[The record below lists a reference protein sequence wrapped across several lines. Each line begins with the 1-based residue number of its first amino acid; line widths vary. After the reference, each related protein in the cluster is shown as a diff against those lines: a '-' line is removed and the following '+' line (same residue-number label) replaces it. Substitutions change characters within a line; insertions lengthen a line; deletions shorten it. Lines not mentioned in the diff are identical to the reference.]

1 MVLQLRLQ
9 VAVRTS
15 GVWRWLAVLVAALLM
30 VGTAAAAA
38 SPSTPSTFHAYDA
51 ASGTSKPTSDVRLD
65 RIAVEALDNAPTADS
80 ARAVSAAPAVFV
92 AAETASSFG
101 TSADQAVFWSGLGR
115 NGESIAASYASKAG
129 GTTLEQTAGAAGL
142 PAYDASN
149 AASVAAWRGASES
162 FARGASGNV
171 RVVLGNSSPESI
183 WNTVELPALQANT
196 AVTSITAVDPATGST
211 SLLWSR

>member
-1 MVLQLRLQ
+1 VIY
-9 VAVRTS
+9 
-15 GVWRWLAVLVAALLM
+15 
-30 VGTAAAAA
+30 
-38 SPSTPSTFHAYDA
+38 AYDA
-51 ASGTSKPTSDVRLD
+51 TSNGSAS
-65 RIAVEALDNAPTADS
+65 
-80 ARAVSAAPAVFV
+80 AVSFQAWGGAERVRGATPVAAVRREISAARAVFV

-101 TSADQAVFWSGLGR
+101 TSANQAVFWSGLGR

-149 AASVAAWRGASES
+149 AASVAAWRAASES

-183 WNTVELPALQANT
+183 WNTVELPALQANK